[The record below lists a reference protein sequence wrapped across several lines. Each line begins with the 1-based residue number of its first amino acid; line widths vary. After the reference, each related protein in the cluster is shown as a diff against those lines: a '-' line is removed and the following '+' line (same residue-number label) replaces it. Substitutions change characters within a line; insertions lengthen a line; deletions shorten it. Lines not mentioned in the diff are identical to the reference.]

1 MLVETTRK
9 QQTENLLQMKTFFN
23 LPVEV
28 SDHKSLN
35 SSKGIIRDPILKNE
49 SEANIKEY
57 LENQGVT
64 HVKRFKIKRNHEF
77 VNTNTLLL
85 TFNTVAPPKSLKI
98 FYQIIPVE
106 MYVPNPLRC
115 FNCQKFGHHE
125 SNCPVAQGS
134 VCERCG
140 VGNNDHQSIH
150 CKNQAKCVNCD
161 GNHMSRS
168 SDCEVWKK
176 EKEIMKVKVTNRLT
190 YPEARK
196 LYEQHKPD
204 FTFAKV
210 VQSMAAKPETK
221 VASTQYSVK
230 DSEITESS
238 KVIIARITK
247 HITQNSTSSKS
258 SSEKTAQR
266 QQNQANTTAKNSKQ
280 TKQIVLSDRVK
291 KGSEDPIQNHNMFGA
306 LADDGD
312 MDTDESVVRPGTRGS
327 RPRSPVKAPK

>member
-1 MLVETTRK
+1 
-9 QQTENLLQMKTFFN
+9 
-23 LPVEV
+23 
-28 SDHKSLN
+28 
-35 SSKGIIRDPILKNE
+35 
-49 SEANIKEY
+49 
-57 LENQGVT
+57 
-64 HVKRFKIKRNHEF
+64 
-77 VNTNTLLL
+77 
-85 TFNTVAPPKSLKI
+85 
-98 FYQIIPVE
+98 

-140 VGNNDHQSIH
+140 VRNNDHQSIH

-230 DSEITESS
+230 DSEIIESS
-238 KVIIARITK
+238 KVIIARITNQ
-247 HITQNSTSSKS
+247 ITQNSTSSKS
-258 SSEKTAQR
+258 LTEKNSS
-266 QQNQANTTAKNSKQ
+266 TTAKPSEH
-280 TKQIVLSDRVK
+280 SCK
-291 KGSEDPIQNHNMFGA
+291 KFETNKTNCLIG
-306 LADDGD
+306 
-312 MDTDESVVRPGTRGS
+312 
-327 RPRSPVKAPK
+327 